1 MNHSAQH
8 SQESGPNQSGP
19 GSEGTP
25 CEPAERFPP
34 CGHTCPRNHHRADH
48 KYEKRADR
56 KPKKP
61 RHSSSNLRHR
71 MRSGSAALATRLR
84 RPTSANQLIRS
95 LSSPRESCDPL
106 ADAFQFEMG
115 TRFHGPTRL
124 IVFFLQSDSAL
135 LNAES
140 SLAPIEMMF
149 GLSPLTFKPTTLQSS
164 SLNKTDI

>member
-1 MNHSAQH
+1 MAKRTVPISPAPAVREPHANRLSVSHPVDMHAH
-8 SQESGPNQSGP
+8 AIITAPITNTK
-19 GSEGTP
+19 SEPIANLRIQGIV
-25 CEPAERFPP
+25 
-34 CGHTCPRNHHRADH
+34 
-48 KYEKRADR
+48 
-56 KPKKP
+56 
-61 RHSSSNLRHR
+61 SSNLRHR
-71 MRSGSAALATRLR
+71 TRSSSAALATRLR

-140 SLAPIEMMF
+140 S
-149 GLSPLTFKPTTLQSS
+149 
-164 SLNKTDI
+164 